1 MDKNNICFDYEKLF
15 GLPHSV
21 GGQIITDLMKRFG
34 HASGAFVEEDD
45 GGRKTAY
52 QLGQQSV
59 VNYIISQI
67 NTAKKKAE
75 ENK

>member
-1 MDKNNICFDYEKLF
+1 MNKNNICFEYEKLF
-15 GLPHSV
+15 ALPHSI
-21 GGQIITDLMKRFG
+21 GGPIITDLMKNFG
-34 HASGAFVEEDD
+34 HSGGAFVEDDD

-59 VNYIISQI
+59 INYIISQI
-67 NTAKKKAE
+67 NTAKKSG